1 MAIPYT
7 GPIVTRLIFTAAEI
21 KDWLGLDVDP
31 SLVTGTI
38 AMLVKAA
45 KQMADEYCN
54 NPFKE
59 GDGTEVPIPD
69 AVKTGVL
76 QVLTDLYQSWVE
88 AKGGG
93 TSTGIVVARKTGD
106 MSVTYAK
113 PGETISYISDL
124 SQLAKNLLNVYRLTP
139 F

>member
-1 MAIPYT
+1 MTIPYT
-7 GPIVTRLIFTAAEI
+7 GPIVTRLVLTAAEVQE
-21 KDWLGLDVDP
+21 WLGLEVEPPLD
-31 SLVTGTI
+31 TGII

-54 NPFKE
+54 NPFKKS
-59 GDGTEVPIPD
+59 DGTDVDVPE

-88 AKGGG
+88 ATGGG
-93 TSTGIVVARKTGD
+93 TSTGVVVARKTGD

-113 PGETISYISDL
+113 PGETKSFTSEL

-139 F
+139 I